1 MVSMAPLAE
10 RLHRKLKKQRTPTSS
25 QIYAQQNLGPT
36 TKPMP
41 GSSKYE
47 PLVVKVTMLRA
58 ALRGSWGTIT
68 HARGTG
74 TLGMLSRS
82 LEARAAAS
90 PPCMS
95 PKPAPISR
103 GVHLEEARRGPQM
116 PAEARRCRRRPQE
129 DPKRSESLKT
139 PQEARRGLNPAVER
153 SGCWHTGC
161 ILKEYVAAVRSRR
174 SGSCLVGGVAALH
187 TS

>member
-103 GVHLEEARRGPQM
+103 GVQLEEARRGPKR
-116 PAEARRCRRRPQE
+116 PEEGRKCPRRPQ
-129 DPKRSESLKT
+129 DAPIDTKRPQDAPRGPKRPPRKARSGSKNSKD
-139 PQEARRGLNPAVER
+139 ARRGPKRPEEAPR
-153 SGCWHTGC
+153 GP
-161 ILKEYVAAVRSRR
+161 K
-174 SGSCLVGGVAALH
+174 
-187 TS
+187 

>member
-10 RLHRKLKKQRTPTSS
+10 RLRRKLQKQRTPTSS

-68 HARGTG
+68 HARGTC

-103 GVHLEEARRGPQM
+103 GVQLEEARRGPKR
-116 PAEARRCRRRPQE
+116 PEEGRKCPRRPQ
-129 DPKRSESLKT
+129 DAPIDTKRPQDAPRGPKRPPRNPEWLAKCQRCPKR
-139 PQEARRGLNPAVER
+139 PQEAPRGP
-153 SGCWHTGC
+153 
-161 ILKEYVAAVRSRR
+161 K
-174 SGSCLVGGVAALH
+174 
-187 TS
+187 